1 MRKLPKPQR
10 RQDSPHGHRAGT
22 ILIITAI
29 VAVVLFGLLGL
40 VIDAGQLMAAHRM
53 TRNAT
58 DAAATAAAM
67 DLLVG
72 RSHATAAAT
81 ATAFV
86 KEYNGLESATV
97 TVNIP
102 PASGPHAG
110 NSQFVE
116 VIVSNAVEMGFIQV
130 LGIGST
136 QTLND
141 RAVAGW
147 EGVAVAAG
155 VIALDRDARPGIDLT
170 GNGSLMVN
178 GTVLVNSDG
187 GGMTEDGQPIDN
199 GNGGNA
205 ITNSGNGILYAR
217 EVMSVGGVSNSS
229 MIKNYDTSNSES
241 PLQTGW
247 VAQPDPYQYLPP
259 PTTAN
264 GAVATDFGE
273 VSLSGKDNV
282 TLSPGVYTSIKTS
295 SNVNVTLEPGIY
307 IIAGGGISM
316 SGNSVLSGDGVMI
329 YNTGSDYNVNTGLP
343 DSDDGTN
350 PPPAFGD
357 PTFGGVSITGNAE
370 LNLTAYSNSSSP
382 YDGMVLYQRRLNT
395 QPLKLAG
402 NGASDVLSG
411 TVYAKWAPLDLAGN
425 GTFDAQFVVQRVNI
439 TGNGDLTLNVS
450 GQGLARSDQ
459 VFLVE

>member
-1 MRKLPKPQR
+1 MQNFHQR
-10 RQDSPHGHRAGT
+10 NQYRDSRRSVRRGT
-22 ILIITAI
+22 ILVITAI

-40 VIDAGQLMAAHRM
+40 VIDAGQLMSAHRK

-67 DLLVG
+67 DLLIG
-72 RSHATAAAT
+72 RSHSTATAT

-86 KEYNGLESATV
+86 KDYNGLESATV

-102 PASGPHAG
+102 PVSGPHAG

-116 VIVSNAVEMGFIQV
+116 VIVSNDVQMGFIQV
-130 LGIGST
+130 LGIGAT
-136 QTLND
+136 QTLKD

-178 GTVLVNSDG
+178 GTVVVNSDG
-187 GGMTEDGQPIDN
+187 GGMTEDGQLIDN
-199 GNGGNA
+199 GSGGNA
-205 ITNSGNGILYAR
+205 ITISGNGVLYAR
-217 EVMSVGGVSNSS
+217 HVTSVGGVNDPS
-229 MIKNYDTSNSES
+229 MIKNYDTSNPDS
-241 PLQTGW
+241 PLQTGT

-264 GAVATDFGE
+264 GAVSTFYGE
-273 VSLSGKDNV
+273 VSLSGKDNI

-295 SNVNVTLEPGIY
+295 SNVNVWLEPGIY
-307 IIAGGGISM
+307 IITGGGITM
-316 SGNSVLSGDGVMI
+316 SGNSNLSGEGVI
-329 YNTGSDYNVNTGLP
+329 VYNTGSDYDVNTGQP
-343 DSDDGTN
+343 DSGDGVN
-350 PPPAFGD
+350 PPPASGD
-357 PTFGGVSITGNAE
+357 PSFGGVSITGNAE

-382 YDGMVLYQRRLNT
+382 YDGMVFYQRRLNT

-402 NGASDVLSG
+402 NGSSDVLSG
-411 TVYAKWAPLDLAGN
+411 TVYAKWAPLDLSGN
-425 GTFDAQFVVQRVNI
+425 GQFNAQFVVQRVDI

-450 GQGLARSDQ
+450 GQDLARSDQ